1 MNELRDV
8 SSLSERY
15 DIVVVGAG
23 PAGLAAATTSSELGA
38 STLVLD
44 ENAGP
49 GGQIYRAVTS
59 TPVGAREILGEDYWR
74 GAKLATAFRA
84 SSSSY
89 ARGATVWSV
98 GPALDE
104 SGRSEALEIGVSLG
118 GSARLI
124 KAREVILA
132 TGALERPF
140 PIPGW
145 TLPGVMTAGAAQIA
159 LKSSGLVPDGRVV
172 VAGCG
177 PLLYLLTE
185 QLRAAGANI
194 VALIETTP
202 RANWAQALRQFPD
215 FIRSPYLTKGLKLL
229 WGARRHLR
237 IVSGATGLQASGDGR
252 MTEVTFR
259 RRGKEERLACDLLL
273 LHQGVVPNINLSNA
287 TGCVHDWDDG
297 QLAWIPRVDEW
308 FLSTVPGVS
317 IAGDGAGIAGAE
329 SAPLRGRIAAIAAA
343 TRLGLIGADER
354 DRRAT
359 PVRAELSRALRGRLF
374 LDALYQP
381 AKAVPDSGRGE
392 RHGVPLRGGDGGPNP
407 GDCRARRG
415 RPQPDEVLPA
425 LRHGTVPGPPLRPH
439 RDGDDRRRAGR
450 SAPGGRVLSPA
461 SAGEAGHSGR
471 ARSTAEDRGCDESR
485 RAVTHHAAR
494 RHRHRRRHPRLLDR
508 AALRAARAE
517 GAPAGEGLRRP
528 ALVGRERRGRAAA
541 RAGCGRDPALRLFD
555 GALAPHRRT
564 RRRRLRLHL
573 RRSGAGGRDPGRVR
587 ELPGSG
593 PGAER
598 ARVPPRGTHRR
609 RGVAPPRARRGRD
622 LPGRHRVPPRWRRRS
637 VPDDAGLSA
646 QGREARGARPGRRH
660 GDRRHARGLD
670 MDRADK
676 RRLVRGSR

>member
-59 TPVGAREILGEDYWR
+59 TPVSAREILGEDYWR

-194 VALIETTP
+194 VAILETTP

-215 FIRSPYLTKGLKLL
+215 FVRSPYLTKGLKLL

-273 LHQGVVPNINLSNA
+273 LHQGVAPNINLSNA

-308 FLSTVPGVS
+308 FLSTVPGMS

-374 LDALYQP
+374 LDALYRP
-381 AKAVPDSGRGE
+381 AKEFRIPVEENVTVCRCEEVTAGQIRETVAL
-392 RHGVPLRGGDGGPNP
+392 GVVGPNQMKSFLRCGMGP
-407 GDCRARRG
+407 CQG
-415 RPQPDEVLPA
+415 RLCG
-425 LRHGTVPGPPLRPH
+425 LTVTEMIA
-439 RDGDDRRRAGR
+439 DAAGR
-450 SAPGGRVLSPA
+450 FAPGGRVLSPA
-461 SAGEAGHSGR
+461 SACEARHPGR
-471 ARSTAEDRGCDESR
+471 ACSAAEDRGCDESR
-485 RAVTHHAAR
+485 RAVSTTRPDVIVIGGGIHGCSTALH
-494 RHRHRRRHPRLLDR
+494 LLD
-508 AALRAARAE
+508 AGAE

-541 RAGCGRDPALRLFD
+541 REGCGRDPALRLFD

-564 RRRRLRLHL
+564 RR
-573 RRSGAGGRDPGRVR
+573 
-587 ELPGSG
+587 
-593 PGAER
+593 
-598 ARVPPRGTHRR
+598 
-609 RGVAPPRARRGRD
+609 
-622 LPGRHRVPPRWRRRS
+622 
-637 VPDDAGLSA
+637 
-646 QGREARGARPGRRH
+646 
-660 GDRRHARGLD
+660 
-670 MDRADK
+670 
-676 RRLVRGSR
+676 

>member
-8 SSLSERY
+8 SSFSERY

-23 PAGLAAATTSSELGA
+23 PAGLAAATTCSELGA

-104 SGRSEALEIGVSLG
+104 SGRSEALEVGVSLG

-124 KAREVILA
+124 QAREVILA

-237 IVSGATGLQASGDGR
+237 IVSEATGLQASGDGR
-252 MTEVTFR
+252 MTEVIFR

-273 LHQGVVPNINLSNA
+273 LHQGVAPNINLSNA

-374 LDALYQP
+374 LDSLYRP
-381 AKAVPDSGRGE
+381 AKQFRIPVEENVTVCRCEEVTAGQVRETVALGVVGPNQMKSFLRCGMGPCQGRLCGLTVTE
-392 RHGVPLRGGDGGPNP
+392 MIADARGVP
-407 GDCRARRG
+407 
-415 RPQPDEVLPA
+415 PQEVGYY
-425 LRHGTVPGPPLRPH
+425 RLRPPVKPVTL
-439 RDGDDRRRAGR
+439 AEL
-450 SAPGGRVLSPA
+450 AALPKT
-461 SAGEAGHSGR
+461 EA
-471 ARSTAEDRGCDESR
+471 AT
-485 RAVTHHAAR
+485 RAV
-494 RHRHRRRHPRLLDR
+494 
-508 AALRAARAE
+508 
-517 GAPAGEGLRRP
+517 
-528 ALVGRERRGRAAA
+528 
-541 RAGCGRDPALRLFD
+541 
-555 GALAPHRRT
+555 
-564 RRRRLRLHL
+564 
-573 RRSGAGGRDPGRVR
+573 VR
-587 ELPGSG
+587 
-593 PGAER
+593 
-598 ARVPPRGTHRR
+598 
-609 RGVAPPRARRGRD
+609 
-622 LPGRHRVPPRWRRRS
+622 
-637 VPDDAGLSA
+637 
-646 QGREARGARPGRRH
+646 
-660 GDRRHARGLD
+660 
-670 MDRADK
+670 
-676 RRLVRGSR
+676 

>member
-15 DIVVVGAG
+15 DIVAVGAG

-177 PLLYLLTE
+177 SLLYLLTE

-215 FIRSPYLTKGLKLL
+215 FIRSPYFIKGLRLL
-229 WGARRHLR
+229 WGARRQLR
-237 IVSGATGLQASGDGR
+237 IVSGVTGLQASGDGR
-252 MTEVTFR
+252 MSEVNFR
-259 RRGKEERLACDLLL
+259 CGRKEERLACDLLL

-287 TGCVHDWDDG
+287 AGCVHDWDEG
-297 QLAWIPRVDEW
+297 QLAWTPRVDEW

-329 SAPLRGRIAAIAAA
+329 SAPLRGRMAALAAA
-343 TRLGLIGADER
+343 TRLGLIGQDER

-359 PVRAELSRALRGRLF
+359 PVRAELSHASRGRLF

-381 AKAVPDSGRGE
+381 AKQFRIPVEENVMVCRCEEVTAGQIRETVALGVVGPNQMKSFLRCGMGPCQGRLCGLTVTE
-392 RHGVPLRGGDGGPNP
+392 MIADARGVPP
-407 GDCRARRG
+407 
-415 RPQPDEVLPA
+415 
-425 LRHGTVPGPPLRPH
+425 
-439 RDGDDRRRAGR
+439 
-450 SAPGGRVLSPA
+450 
-461 SAGEAGHSGR
+461 
-471 ARSTAEDRGCDESR
+471 
-485 RAVTHHAAR
+485 
-494 RHRHRRRHPRLLDR
+494 
-508 AALRAARAE
+508 
-517 GAPAGEGLRRP
+517 
-528 ALVGRERRGRAAA
+528 
-541 RAGCGRDPALRLFD
+541 
-555 GALAPHRRT
+555 
-564 RRRRLRLHL
+564 
-573 RRSGAGGRDPGRVR
+573 RRSGIIACVR
-587 ELPGSG
+587 
-593 PGAER
+593 R
-598 ARVPPRGTHRR
+598 
-609 RGVAPPRARRGRD
+609 
-622 LPGRHRVPPRWRRRS
+622 
-637 VPDDAGLSA
+637 
-646 QGREARGARPGRRH
+646 
-660 GDRRHARGLD
+660 
-670 MDRADK
+670 
-676 RRLVRGSR
+676 